1 MLRRKVRKSIKSIF
15 YFGIIAI
22 VLISIFFIEQSLTKN
37 IKNKKDYIY
46 VLKNMLDTD
55 IPVIGKNVTILNP
68 FTASDIKVKRGYYN
82 YLDDKEKQETALIF
96 HDNTYLP
103 NSGVDF
109 GGKEGF
115 DVVSILD
122 GTVTKITEDPLLGKT
137 IEIRHNNELV
147 SSYQSLSEVKVK
159 KDDTVLR
166 GQVIGKSG
174 YANIAKDLGN
184 HLHFELYHNGLVV
197 NPLDYFGKKIP

>member
-15 YFGIIAI
+15 YFGIIVT

-37 IKNKKDYIY
+37 VKNKKDYIY

>member
-15 YFGIIAI
+15 YFGIIAT

-37 IKNKKDYIY
+37 VKNKKDYIY